1 MHDNRHEIGDSKI
14 DDMGKARE
22 TMCIAIKGVDVFA
35 IKDVLD
41 LVACGVIVAG
51 VVSSDAEQLEKRV
64 K

>member
-1 MHDNRHEIGDSKI
+1 
-14 DDMGKARE
+14 MGKAWE
-22 TMCIAIKGVDVFA
+22 MMCIAIKGVDVFA

-41 LVACGVIVAG
+41 LVACGVVVAG

>member
-1 MHDNRHEIGDSKI
+1 
-14 DDMGKARE
+14 MGKARE
-22 TMCIAIKGVDVFA
+22 TMCIAIKGVDAFA

-41 LVACGVIVAG
+41 LIACGVVVAG